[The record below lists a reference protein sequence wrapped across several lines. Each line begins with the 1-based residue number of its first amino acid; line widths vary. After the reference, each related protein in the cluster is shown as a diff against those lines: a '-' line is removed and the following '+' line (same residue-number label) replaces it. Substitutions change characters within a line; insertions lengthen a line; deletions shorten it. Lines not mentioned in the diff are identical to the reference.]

1 MFYSLHNRL
10 SYHQRIVDI
19 VPESFSAL
27 VPAKPTTVYKF
38 GGETGSGKSEGYPND
53 KSRFGSLNRDR
64 EKKPIMLLLNA
75 CLLFVFKMK

>member
-1 MFYSLHNRL
+1 M
-10 SYHQRIVDI
+10 DI

-64 EKKPIMLLLNA
+64 EKNLS
-75 CLLFVFKMK
+75 CCS

>member
-1 MFYSLHNRL
+1 MFFSLHNRL

-38 GGETGSGKSEGYPND
+38 GGETGSGKSQGYPND
-53 KSRFGSLNRDR
+53 KNRFGCLNKDM
-64 EKKPIMLLLNA
+64 EKKPIMLLNS
-75 CLLFVFKMK
+75 CLLFF